1 MEWIAPIK
9 LIADA
14 ALPARCPGCGAVTNE
29 DHQFCANCWSAM
41 RFIAPPWCA
50 SCNLPFAYD
59 RGPQAICAQ
68 CLADPPQHAGV
79 RAAVAYGDKARSL
92 VLKLKYGNRTGY
104 AKTAARQMIRLLP
117 KDADL
122 LIPVPLHRWRLW
134 SRGFNQA
141 ALIAQA
147 LSAASG
153 ISCDLASLRRQRA
166 TPVLQGLG
174 RMARAKA
181 VARAFA
187 IDPRASQRLKGKSV
201 VLVDDVYTSGATT
214 GACTR
219 QLRKAGV
226 QKVTILCWARVLD
239 DEAQRADW
247 LEPGDANHA

>member
-1 MEWIAPIK
+1 MQWLVPIRM
-9 LIADA
+9 IADA
-14 ALPARCPGCGAVTNE
+14 ALPARCPGCGAITHE
-29 DHQFCANCWSAM
+29 DHQFCAVCWSGL
-41 RFIAPPWCA
+41 RFITSPWCA
-50 SCNLPFAYD
+50 GCNLPFAFD
-59 RGPQAICAQ
+59 RGPHARCAQ
-68 CLADPPQHAGV
+68 CLADPPLHSGV

-104 AKTAARQMIRLLP
+104 AETAARQMARLLP
-117 KDADL
+117 ADADL

-147 LSAASG
+147 LSKASG
-153 ISCDLASLRRQRA
+153 IACDLTTLRRHRA

-174 RMARAKA
+174 RQARAKA

-187 IDPRASQRLKGKSV
+187 LAPDADASQRLNGKSI

-219 QLRKAGV
+219 QLCKAGA
-226 QKVTILCWARVLD
+226 KKITILCWARVLD
-239 DEAQRADW
+239 PAAQSAE
-247 LEPGDANHA
+247 LP